1 MIERNTTMRNLDSF
15 YKSIEENLSKE
26 AALAARDFMS
36 IYDDGIYKWLAGL
49 WDKEIGG
56 FYYSVSARD
65 NEFVE
70 VKGEKIL
77 LLPDIES
84 TSQAFGSLLTDGIV
98 SKMSDYPTAMKD
110 KAVKFITSCQDP
122 EDGYFYHKQWGKNIN
137 TSRRARDMN
146 KGMSTVRGFG
156 GRSLYPTALERI
168 KEAAETGS
176 FDNNNSTVPEHLRSK
191 EAFIKY
197 LESLDINGKITKGR
211 SYWAGHTIGQQIAE
225 INAAGL
231 TDVCYEFLNSTQC
244 ANGLWEEDVNYTSAN
259 GLMKISCAYNEL
271 KRPFPRVVEAFDA
284 AMDVACL
291 DQPIDGITSVYNPP
305 FTMLNLYGTVNSFYD
320 NSVREE
326 CQKRLVEKAPLI
338 LRRAMEKV
346 APFKEPDGSF
356 SYCKGSPAS
365 YSQGMPVCIPG
376 LPESDVNANA
386 LAQGAR
392 TMTFKALGISNTPL
406 FDENDAKIF
415 FEIAGESM

>member
-1 MIERNTTMRNLDSF
+1 MKNHDLF
-15 YKSIEENLSKE
+15 YKEIEEQYDKATAE
-26 AALAARDFMS
+26 ATAEFYSLF
-36 IYDDGIYKWLAGL
+36 DDNVYKWLAGL

-70 VKGEKIL
+70 YDGKRSL

-84 TSQAFGSLLTDGIV
+84 TSQAFGSLLSDGIV
-98 SKMSDYPTAMKD
+98 KNMSDYPTKMKD

-146 KGMSTVRGFG
+146 KGMSTVRAFG

-168 KEAAETGS
+168 KNAAEDGAVNS
-176 FDNNNSTVPEHLRSK
+176 AASTVPEHLRSK
-191 EAFIKY
+191 EAFIAY

-231 TDVCYEFLNSTQC
+231 TDVCYDFLNSTQK
-244 ANGLWEEDVNYTSAN
+244 ANGIWEDEINYTSTN

-271 KRPFPRVVEAFDA
+271 KRPFPRVIEAFDA
-284 AMDVACL
+284 AMEVACL
-291 DQPIDGITSVYNPP
+291 DKPIDGITSVYNPP
-305 FTMLNLYGTVNSFYD
+305 FTMLNLYSTVTNFYD
-320 NSVREE
+320 KSVKEQ
-326 CQKRLVEKAPLI
+326 CQKRLKEKAALVI
-338 LRRAMEKV
+338 RRAMEKV

-356 SYCKGSPAS
+356 SYCKGHPAS
-365 YSQGMPVCIPG
+365 HSQGMPVCIPN

-392 TMTFKALGISNTPL
+392 RMTLSALGIRNDEL
-406 FDENDAKIF
+406 FDVNDAKIF
-415 FEIAGESM
+415 FEIAGESL

>member
-1 MIERNTTMRNLDSF
+1 MRNLDSF
-15 YKSIEENLSKE
+15 YKEIEEKFNKE
-26 AALAARDFMS
+26 TANAAHDFMS
-36 IYDDGIYKWLAGL
+36 LFDDRIYEWLASV
-49 WDKEIGG
+49 WDSEIGG

-65 NEFVE
+65 NEYVE
-70 VKGEKIL
+70 VNGKKIL

-84 TSQAFGSLLTDGIV
+84 TSQAFGSLLTDGIGK
-98 SKMSDYPTAMKD
+98 SYADYPTKMKD
-110 KAVKFITSCQDP
+110 KAVKFIASCQDP

-137 TSRRARDMN
+137 TSRRARDMT
-146 KGMSTVRGFG
+146 KGLGTIRNFG
-156 GRSLYPTALERI
+156 GKALYPTALERI
-168 KEAAETGS
+168 KMAAGEGS
-176 FDNNNSTVPEHLRSK
+176 TEGAASTVPEHLRSK
-191 EAFIKY
+191 EAFITY
-197 LESLDINGKITKGR
+197 LESLDINGKNTKGR
-211 SYWAGHTIGQQIAE
+211 SYWAGHTIGQQIQE

-231 TDVCYEFLNSTQC
+231 TDVCYDFLNSTQY
-244 ANGLWEEDVNYTSAN
+244 ANGLWEEELNYTSAN

-271 KRPFPRVVEAFDA
+271 ERPFPRVVEAFDA

-305 FTMLNLYGTVNSFYD
+305 FTMLNLYHTVNKFYD
-320 NSVREE
+320 KSVKDE

-356 SYCKGSPAS
+356 SYCKGHPAS
-365 YSQGMPVCIPG
+365 HSQGMPVCIPN

-392 TMTFKALGISNTPL
+392 TMTFTALGIKNAPL
-406 FDENDAKIF
+406 FDEKDTARF
-415 FEIAGESM
+415 FELAGESFD

>member
-1 MIERNTTMRNLDSF
+1 MRNLDSF
-15 YKSIEENLSKE
+15 YKGIEEKFNKDT
-26 AALAARDFMS
+26 AAAAREFMS
-36 IYDDGIYKWLAGL
+36 LYDDGIYKWLGSL

-65 NEFVE
+65 NEFVMIDGKP
-70 VKGEKIL
+70 VA

-84 TSQAFGSLLTDGIV
+84 TDQAFGSLVTDGIV
-98 SKMSDYPTAMKD
+98 SRMADFPTKMKD

-122 EDGYFYHKQWGKNIN
+122 EDGYFYHKQWGRNIN
-137 TSRRARDMN
+137 TSRRARDMG
-146 KGMSTVRGFG
+146 KGMSCVRAFG
-156 GRSLYPTALERI
+156 GRSLYPTAIEKI
-168 KEAAETGS
+168 EAAAKAGATES
-176 FDNNNSTVPEHLRSK
+176 ENSTVPEHLRSK
-191 EAFIKY
+191 EAFVSY
-197 LESLDINGKITKGR
+197 LESLDINGKDR
-211 SYWAGHTIGQQIAE
+211 SYWVGHTIGQQISE

-231 TDVCYEFLNSTQC
+231 TDVCYEFLNSTQK
-244 ANGLWEEDVNYTSAN
+244 ANGLWEDELTYTSSN
-259 GLMKISCAYNEL
+259 GLMKISCAYGALN
-271 KRPFPRVVEAFDA
+271 RPFPRVVEAFDA
-284 AMDVACL
+284 SMDIACL

-305 FTMLNLYGTVNSFYD
+305 FTMLNLYGSVNAFYD
-320 NSVREE
+320 QSVKDE
-326 CQKRLVEKAPLI
+326 CQKRLVQKAALM
-338 LRRAMEKV
+338 LRRSMEKV

-392 TMTFKALGISNTPL
+392 TMTFGALGIENTPL

-415 FEIAGESM
+415 FEIAGESY

>member
-1 MIERNTTMRNLDSF
+1 
-15 YKSIEENLSKE
+15 
-26 AALAARDFMS
+26 
-36 IYDDGIYKWLAGL
+36 
-49 WDKEIGG
+49 
-56 FYYSVSARD
+56 
-65 NEFVE
+65 
-70 VKGEKIL
+70 
-77 LLPDIES
+77 
-84 TSQAFGSLLTDGIV
+84 
-98 SKMSDYPTAMKD
+98 
-110 KAVKFITSCQDP
+110 
-122 EDGYFYHKQWGKNIN
+122 
-137 TSRRARDMN
+137 
-146 KGMSTVRGFG
+146 
-156 GRSLYPTALERI
+156 
-168 KEAAETGS
+168 
-176 FDNNNSTVPEHLRSK
+176 
-191 EAFIKY
+191 
-197 LESLDINGKITKGR
+197 
-211 SYWAGHTIGQQIAE
+211 
-225 INAAGL
+225 
-231 TDVCYEFLNSTQC
+231 
-244 ANGLWEEDVNYTSAN
+244 
-259 GLMKISCAYNEL
+259 MKISCAYNEL

-356 SYCKGSPAS
+356 SYAKGYPAVT
-365 YSQGMPVCIPG
+365 SQGMYVCIPY

-392 TMTFKALGISNTPL
+392 TMTFKALGIQNTPL

>member
-1 MIERNTTMRNLDSF
+1 MKNHDLF
-15 YKSIEENLSKE
+15 YKEIEEQYNKATAE
-26 AALAARDFMS
+26 AAADFYS
-36 IYDDGIYKWLAGL
+36 LFDDNVYKWLAGL
-49 WDKEIGG
+49 WDREIGG

-65 NEFVE
+65 NEYVE
-70 VKGEKIL
+70 YDGKRSL

-84 TSQAFGSLLTDGIV
+84 TSQAFGSLLSDGIV
-98 SKMSDYPTAMKD
+98 KSMADYPTKMKD

-122 EDGYFYHKQWGKNIN
+122 EDGYFYHKQWGKDIN

-146 KGMSTVRGFG
+146 KGMSTVRAFG

-168 KEAAETGS
+168 KSAAADGAVNS
-176 FDNNNSTVPEHLRSK
+176 QSSTVPEHLRSK
-191 EAFIKY
+191 EAFITY
-197 LESLDINGKITKGR
+197 LESLDINGVITKGR
-211 SYWAGHTIGQQIAE
+211 SYWAGHTIGQQIQE

-231 TDVCYEFLNSTQC
+231 TDVCYDFLNSTQKP
-244 ANGLWEEDVNYTSAN
+244 NGLWEDDINYTSAN

-271 KRPFPRVVEAFDA
+271 DRPFPRVVEAFTA

-291 DQPIDGITSVYNPP
+291 DEPIGGITSVYNPP
-305 FTMLNLYGTVNSFYD
+305 FTMLNLYSTVGKFYD
-320 NSVREE
+320 AAVKEE
-326 CQKRLVEKAPLI
+326 CQKRLIEKAPLVI
-338 LRRAMEKV
+338 RRAMEKV

-365 YSQGMPVCIPG
+365 HSQGMPVCIPG

-392 TMTFKALGISNTPL
+392 RMTFAALGIRNDNL
-406 FDENDAKIF
+406 FDEKDAEIF
-415 FEIAGESM
+415 FDICGEK

>member
-1 MIERNTTMRNLDSF
+1 MRNLDDF
-15 YKSIEENLSKE
+15 YKSIEEKFNKE
-26 AALAARDFMS
+26 TVAAAREFMS
-36 IYDDGIYKWLAGL
+36 LYDDGIYKWLAGL

-65 NEFVE
+65 NEYVE
-70 VKGEKIL
+70 YDGKRSL

-84 TSQAFGSLLTDGIV
+84 TDQAFGSLLTDGIV
-98 SKMSDYPTAMKD
+98 SKMSDYPTRMKD

-137 TSRRARDMN
+137 TSRRARDMG
-146 KGMSTVRGFG
+146 KGMSCVRNFG
-156 GRSLYPTALERI
+156 GRALYPTAIERI
-168 KEAAETGS
+168 KEAAVSGS
-176 FDNNNSTVPEHLRSK
+176 SESESSTVPEHLRSK

-197 LESLDINGKITKGR
+197 LEAMNINGKDR
-211 SYWAGHTIGQQIAE
+211 SYSVGHTIGQQVAE

-231 TDVCYEFLNSTQC
+231 TDVCYDFLNSTQF
-244 ANGLWEEDVNYTSAN
+244 ANGLWEEELTYTSAN
-259 GLMKISCAYNEL
+259 GLMKISCAYNSL
-271 KRPFPRVVEAFDA
+271 YRPFPRVVEAFDA
-284 AMDVACL
+284 AMDIACL
-291 DQPIDGITSVYNPP
+291 DKPIDGITSVYNPP
-305 FTMLNLYGTVNSFYD
+305 FTMLNLYGTVKSFYD

-326 CQKRLVEKAPLI
+326 CQRRLVAKAPLI

-356 SYCKGSPAS
+356 SYCKGHPAS
-365 YSQGMPVCIPG
+365 HSQGMPVCIPN

-392 TMTFKALGISNTPL
+392 TMTFSALGIKNTPI

-415 FEIAGESM
+415 FEIAGEL

>member
-1 MIERNTTMRNLDSF
+1 MRNLDSF
-15 YKSIEENLSKE
+15 YKAIEEKFNKDTSE
-26 AALAARDFMS
+26 AAREFMS
-36 IYDDGIYKWLAGL
+36 LYDDGIYKWLAGL

-65 NEFVE
+65 NEYVE
-70 VKGEKIL
+70 HNGKRSL

-84 TSQAFGSLLTDGIV
+84 TDQAFGALLTDGIV
-98 SKMSDYPTAMKD
+98 NKMSDYPTAMKD

-122 EDGYFYHKQWGKNIN
+122 TDGYFYHKQWGKDIN
-137 TSRRARDMN
+137 TSRRARDMG
-146 KGMSTVRGFG
+146 KGMSCVRAFG
-156 GRSLYPTALERI
+156 GRSLYPTAIERI
-168 KEAAETGS
+168 EAAASSGNTETT
-176 FDNNNSTVPEHLRSK
+176 DSTVPEHLRSK

-197 LESLDINGKITKGR
+197 LENIGINEKGK

-231 TDVCYEFLNSTQC
+231 TDVCYDFLNSTQYE
-244 ANGLWEEDVNYTSAN
+244 NGLWEKELNYTSAN
-259 GLMKISCAYNEL
+259 GLMKISCAYNSL
-271 KRPFPRVVEAFDA
+271 ARPFPRVVEAFDA
-284 AMDVACL
+284 AMDIACL

-305 FTMLNLYGTVNSFYD
+305 FTMLNLYGTVNKFYD
-320 NSVREE
+320 SSVREE
-326 CQKRLVEKAPLI
+326 CQKRLVMKAPLI

-356 SYCKGSPAS
+356 SYCKGWPAS
-365 YSQGMPVCIPG
+365 HSQGMPVCIPN

-392 TMTFKALGISNTPL
+392 TMTFSALGIQNTPL

-415 FEIAGESM
+415 FEIAGESYN